1 MKKTRLAA
9 LLLCG
14 VMATSVFAGCGSV
27 DKETTV
33 ATFDGKE
40 IALAVPNFAARFQQ
54 ACDDDMYAYYFG
66 GSVWDSDFSGNGVTM
81 EDEVKNGVMDSLFA
95 MYTLE
100 AHMGDYGVTL
110 SEEEYAKIGDT
121 AVAFVNANSKEA
133 LEQLGAD
140 VATIEEY
147 LRLVTI
153 QAKMREA
160 IIADADTNV
169 SDEEANTSAYSYV
182 TVSKVTYTD
191 ADGNSVEY
199 TEDELVGLS
208 DTVEAFAA
216 VAQDEN
222 LEAAAD
228 GHGYTVST
236 GTFTANDEMLDAAVL
251 AVLQGLEEG
260 EVSDVIDTE
269 NAYYVVRLDAKTD
282 EAATEMN
289 RASII
294 SERQNALYEEV
305 LTAWQETHTWEVEED
320 VWKAVT
326 FDRTFTTIEPVTET
340 ETVES
345 TEE

>member
-9 LLLCG
+9 LLLCS

-33 ATFDGKE
+33 ARFDETE
-40 IALAVPNFAARFQQ
+40 IALAVPNFAARLQQ
-54 ACDDDMYAYYFG
+54 AYDDDMYTYYFG
-66 GSVWDSDFSGNGVTM
+66 GNVWDSDFSGSGVTM
-81 EDEVKNGVMDSLFA
+81 EDEVKNGVMDSMFA

-110 SEEEYAKIGDT
+110 SEEEYTKIGDA

-140 VATIEEY
+140 VATVEEY

-160 IIADADTNV
+160 IVADADMNV

-182 TVSKVTYTD
+182 TVSKSTYTD
-191 ADGNSVEY
+191 AAGNSVEY
-199 TEDELVGLS
+199 TEEELAGLA
-208 DTVEAFAA
+208 DTVDAFVA
-216 VAQDEN
+216 VAQAES
-222 LEAAAD
+222 LETAAD

-236 GTFTANDEMLDAAVL
+236 GTFTANDAMLDAAVL
-251 AVLQGLEEG
+251 EALQGLEEG
-260 EVSDVIDTE
+260 EVSDAIDTE

-282 EAATEMN
+282 EAATEMT
-289 RASII
+289 RDSII
-294 SERQNALYEEV
+294 SERQAALYEEV
-305 LTAWQETHTWEVEED
+305 LTAWQETHTWEVEES
-320 VWKAVT
+320 VWDKVT
-326 FDRTFTTIEPVTET
+326 FDKAFTTIEPVTET
-340 ETVES
+340 VDS